1 MEINAAIESLTSITD
16 LDPTAVCDDHP
27 NIYLRATMD
36 GALGVMSHIKPVL
49 SETVTTALEDD
60 TVVSS
65 RYAIVT
71 APPLY
76 KIVEQPYTD
85 ADKGYLRGLRTPE
98 ACIMYMHYINK
109 IISHAPANPLVRD
122 AVQSMNLNLRLHR
135 DMILG
140 SYSVDDIY
148 MRLDPVAP
156 QIVLGGALYRI
167 LHSRNALYPKCAV
180 GVVGPFNQWVDTA
193 QPAGP
198 CAIQEVN
205 DILNVAREYELPQ
218 RVVAD
223 LLIEWVLET
232 SGPIPRGT
240 RNRITLE
247 LQKALATHLPAGL
260 FHDIVIIGLGI
271 GLPPRA
277 VSGLEEK
284 MGIDLFWKTQNSY
297 HGRDSVSFRG
307 ALENAA
313 VRDCSV
319 ITSATGKTAPITTF
333 GLVTVRTNPPFPKLS
348 KLITYAPHPPI
359 TRSPFICARVRDVY
373 DQEAEVPHGR
383 PSVPRHFSSRMVVL
397 RERAASVP
405 VLTNTLHEHS
415 FSRGYFIP
423 IFLREYKSIY
433 AFWSTLGLPS
443 RSHPLYIFH
452 VLSRSNIHT
461 LETVPDPVPFHPKER
476 VFMGQCLAF
485 YVRETGEELCA
496 LKIFRLVMERGVLPM
511 YARGDSAPVQ
521 ILGFIVNIC
530 AALLAFNDT
539 DGLDSLDM
547 DTYEELSAMGRVI
560 WYVWLL
566 TTVFPLYMTTAT
578 EPDFLDPMFEGT
590 YRLGEWNYVTT
601 TGALYPG
608 DNIERLSVSVDY
620 SALDEKTK
628 GFGETLNIPVHVI
641 GIVNQFIFPILSA
654 QLPYAF
660 RRLPNKSVV
669 RHPIDMIEAVRR
681 KLSERFG
688 SCVNPPYVGPIT
700 PSASVPTGKYIHV
713 MKHPEAYPE
722 YTARASTETDGD
734 SSSDDSDD
742 ESTEPTPAS
751 WIGDRDE
758 KARLEARLREM
769 EATVR
774 NDLLIGGRLNHTGPP
789 VIRPPVPRAFPHV
802 DASLMAEAEKR
813 SGDMLKRLDD
823 VYNLVNRTTH
833 MVETGDIF
841 PAVDPETL
849 PPPTDLL
856 PTSGDSESRS
866 PAPGADPLSHDFDGP
881 DPPPASYERMGPPLN
896 PPPPP
901 PGAPAVDP
909 LPMAYED
916 PVSPVDPPPA
926 SYERMGPPLNPPPP
940 PPGAPASPVDPL
952 PMAYEDPVSPVDPPP
967 AIYDDLGLPLDPPP
981 AVYEE
986 LDLPPAV
993 YDEQDLPLDPPPA
1006 VYDEQD
1012 LPLDPPPAVY
1022 DEQDLPLDPPPAV
1035 YDEQDLPL
1043 DPPPAVHEEPD
1054 LPLDPP
1060 PAVYDERAP
1069 WAESSEGSPGVTGVD
1084 ESPPVASPP
1093 ETMGD
1098 PGGESATG
1106 TTGVRGFKSERLILP
1121 RKIMSNIP
1129 RPNDALKERLS
1140 TRRSQMYDW
1149 SSDSGSDSSE
1159 YDNSDSDDDRTERA
1173 TSSTLDDEVERMTQS
1188 FNEWV
1193 RISTDPIATIPDIP
1207 PAPEP
1212 PGDSIGSPGES
1223 VAEEAQPST
1232 EPGGDHTRAPQV
1244 ADLKGAELDR
1254 YLYKESESLISVID
1268 ELFTEY
1274 VLAPTAP
1281 PSGPVVTPPA
1291 VANGGTRE
1299 TRPRESCPYTV
1310 AEKYQILYTY
1320 GDQDELAAL
1329 VESTGAGTDVE
1340 RRVSARVLANVPV
1353 SSAVII
1359 NESLEEDQFTRLENM
1374 LYSMGL
1380 KRVYI
1385 PGDGNC
1391 LYNTLRF
1398 ISGADGES
1406 VTDFKKGLLDDI
1418 RKYIRNQNPVERDM
1432 LLAEIDTLA
1441 GPNVYGSGDLISFF
1455 QLLRGIGVTI
1465 VSWDKIGG
1473 RLVKLV
1479 ATNQEGIPPEYII
1492 LFTNSHYEPL
1502 VTEDTKIPDSYLKDF
1517 IEWKRSVF
1525 LSAII

>member
-71 APPLY
+71 APPRY

-122 AVQSMNLNLRLHR
+122 AVQSMNLNLGLHR

-148 MRLDPVAP
+148 TRLDPVAP

-167 LHSRNALYPKCAV
+167 LHSRNALYPKCAI

-198 CAIQEVN
+198 CATPEVN

-232 SGPIPRGT
+232 SVPIPRGT

-260 FHDIVIIGLGI
+260 FHDIVIVGLGI

-319 ITSATGKTAPITTF
+319 ITSATGKTAPVTTF

-348 KLITYAPHPPI
+348 KLVTYAPHPPI
-359 TRSPFICARVRDVY
+359 TRSPFLCARVRDVY
-373 DQEAEVPHGR
+373 DQEIEVPHGR
-383 PSVPRHFSSRMVVL
+383 ASGPRHFSPRMVVL

-452 VLSRSNIHT
+452 VLSRSNIRT
-461 LETVPDPVPFHPKER
+461 LETIPDPVPFHPKER

-485 YVRETGEELCA
+485 YVRETGEELYA

-530 AALLAFNDT
+530 AALLAFDDT

-547 DTYEELSAMGRVI
+547 DTYDELSALGRVV

-566 TTVFPLYMTTAT
+566 TTLFPLYMTTAT
-578 EPDFLDPMFEGT
+578 EPEFLDPMFEGT

-620 SALDEKTK
+620 GALDEKTK

-722 YTARASTETDGD
+722 YTVEASNGTDGD
-734 SSSDDSDD
+734 SLSDDSDD
-742 ESTEPTPAS
+742 ESAEPTSTPAS

-758 KARLEARLREM
+758 KVRLEARLREM

-774 NDLLIGGRLNHTGPP
+774 NDLLIGGRFTHTGPP
-789 VIRPPVPRAFPHV
+789 VIRQPVPRAFPKV
-802 DASLMAEAEKR
+802 DVSLMAEAEKR

-823 VYNLVNRTTH
+823 VYDLVAKTTH
-833 MVETGDIF
+833 MVETGGMF
-841 PAVDPETL
+841 PVTDLETL
-849 PPPTDLL
+849 PPPPADLL
-856 PTSGDSESRS
+856 QTSVDSESRS
-866 PAPGADPLSHDFDGP
+866 IAPGADPVSHD
-881 DPPPASYERMGPPLN
+881 
-896 PPPPP
+896 
-901 PGAPAVDP
+901 
-909 LPMAYED
+909 
-916 PVSPVDPPPA
+916 
-926 SYERMGPPLNPPPP
+926 
-940 PPGAPASPVDPL
+940 
-952 PMAYEDPVSPVDPPP
+952 
-967 AIYDDLGLPLDPPP
+967 LDK
-981 AVYEE
+981 
-986 LDLPPAV
+986 LDLPPAA
-993 YDEQDLPLDPPPA
+993 Y
-1006 VYDEQD
+1006 
-1012 LPLDPPPAVY
+1012 
-1022 DEQDLPLDPPPAV
+1022 
-1035 YDEQDLPL
+1035 
-1043 DPPPAVHEEPD
+1043 EEPD
-1054 LPLDPP
+1054 LPLDLP
-1060 PAVYDERAP
+1060 PAAYEELDLPLDLPPGAYEEPDLPRDLPPGAYEEPDLPPDLPRDLPPAAYEEPDLPPDLPRDLPPAAYEEPAP
-1069 WAESSEGSPGVTGVD
+1069 RAESSEDSTGTTGADGSL
-1084 ESPPVASPP
+1084 PVVSPP
-1093 ETMGD
+1093 EPMSA
-1098 PGGESATG
+1098 PGGEPATG

-1121 RKIMSNIP
+1121 RKIMSSIP
-1129 RPNDALKERLS
+1129 RPSDALKERLS
-1140 TRRSQMYDW
+1140 TRRTQMYD
-1149 SSDSGSDSSE
+1149 SGSDSESDSSE
-1159 YDNSDSDDDRTERA
+1159 YDNSDSDDGRTERA
-1173 TSSTLDDEVERMTQS
+1173 TSSTLDDEVERMTHS

-1193 RISTDPIATIPDIP
+1193 RISTNPVATISDIP
-1207 PAPEP
+1207 PALDP
-1212 PGDSIGSPGES
+1212 PSDSIGSPGEGA
-1223 VAEEAQPST
+1223 AEEVQLGAD
-1232 EPGGDHTRAPQV
+1232 PGGDHTRAPPV
-1244 ADLKGAELDR
+1244 ADLRGAELDR

-1274 VLAPTAP
+1274 VTTPAAP
-1281 PSGPVVTPPA
+1281 PSGPVVTPP
-1291 VANGGTRE
+1291 VADNGGTRE
-1299 TRPRESCPYTV
+1299 THPREKCPYTV
-1310 AEKYQILYTY
+1310 AEKYRILYTY
-1320 GDQDELAAL
+1320 GEQDELAAL

-1359 NESLEEDQFTRLENM
+1359 NESLEEDQFTRLENT

-1398 ISGADGES
+1398 IAGADGES
-1406 VTDFKKGLLDDI
+1406 AIDFKKELLDDI
-1418 RKYIRNQNPVERDM
+1418 RKYVRNQDPAERD
-1432 LLAEIDTLA
+1432 LILTEIDNLA

-1455 QLLRGIGVTI
+1455 QLLRGVGVTV

-1502 VTEDTKIPDSYLKDF
+1502 VTEDTMIPDSYLKDF
-1517 IEWKRSVF
+1517 IEWKRSLF